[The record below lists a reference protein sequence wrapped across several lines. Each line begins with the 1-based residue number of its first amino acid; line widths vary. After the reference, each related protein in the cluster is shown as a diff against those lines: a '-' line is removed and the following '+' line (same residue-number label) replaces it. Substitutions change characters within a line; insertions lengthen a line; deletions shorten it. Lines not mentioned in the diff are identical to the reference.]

1 MSYFPMEHAVWFYLT
16 IFQSMLSNMAVDQN
30 YFVRIFGVDGSQ
42 NQIDTWA
49 RRCAYLW
56 LYNPLV
62 MTVSAR
68 GNAESI
74 VVTLVLATLH
84 LYQVRTIKH
93 SYLFN
98 YFEAY
103 MKWGF
108 RMLKTEVD
116 KISFAILG
124 AGVLFDWDRSWDG
137 NSLQNIPNHFYITT
151 LFGPN
156 GSN

>member
-1 MSYFPMEHAVWFYLT
+1 MEHTVWFYFT

-30 YFVRIFGVDGSQ
+30 YFIRIFGVDGSQ

-84 LYQVRTIKH
+84 LYQVRTISH
-93 SYLFN
+93 SCSSK
-98 YFEAY
+98 YFQAY
-103 MKWGF
+103 MKRSNVSQCWK
-108 RMLKTEVD
+108 LNLI
-116 KISFAILG
+116 ISFCDFRRGCSFWLG
-124 AGVLFDWDRSWDG
+124 
-137 NSLQNIPNHFYITT
+137 SLLGWQFTSKYTQSFLHYHFIR
-151 LFGPN
+151 P
-156 GSN
+156 

>member
-1 MSYFPMEHAVWFYLT
+1 
-16 IFQSMLSNMAVDQN
+16 MLSNMAVDQN
-30 YFVRIFGVDGSQ
+30 YFIRIFGVDGSQ
-42 NQIDTWA
+42 DQIETWA

-84 LYQVRTIKH
+84 LYQVRTIEH

-98 YFEAY
+98 SYEAH
-103 MKWGF
+103 MKWNEVSQ
-108 RMLKTEVD
+108 MLKNE
-116 KISFAILG
+116 INNIFFNFRSGCSF
-124 AGVLFDWDRSWDG
+124 
-137 NSLQNIPNHFYITT
+137 
-151 LFGPN
+151 
-156 GSN
+156 

>member
-1 MSYFPMEHAVWFYLT
+1 
-16 IFQSMLSNMAVDQN
+16 MLSNMAVDQN
-30 YFVRIFGVDGSQ
+30 YFIRIFGVDGSQ
-42 NQIDTWA
+42 DQIETWA

-93 SYLFN
+93 FYLFN
-98 YFEAY
+98 SFEAY
-103 MKWGF
+103 MKSN
-108 RMLKTEVD
+108 EV
-116 KISFAILG
+116 
-124 AGVLFDWDRSWDG
+124 
-137 NSLQNIPNHFYITT
+137 
-151 LFGPN
+151 
-156 GSN
+156 

>member
-1 MSYFPMEHAVWFYLT
+1 MILLYH
-16 IFQSMLSNMAVDQN
+16 FQSMLSNMAVDQN
-30 YFVRIFGVDGSQ
+30 YFVRIFGVDGSP

-84 LYQVRTIKH
+84 LYQVRTI
-93 SYLFN
+93 
-98 YFEAY
+98 
-103 MKWGF
+103 
-108 RMLKTEVD
+108 
-116 KISFAILG
+116 
-124 AGVLFDWDRSWDG
+124 
-137 NSLQNIPNHFYITT
+137 
-151 LFGPN
+151 
-156 GSN
+156 

>member
-1 MSYFPMEHAVWFYLT
+1 MGHTVWFYLT

-30 YFVRIFGVDGSQ
+30 YFIRIFGVDGSQ
-42 NQIDTWA
+42 NRIDTWA

-84 LYQVRTIKH
+84 LYQVRTIEH
-93 SYLFN
+93 SYLFSN
-98 YFEAY
+98 YEAY
-103 MKWGF
+103 MKWNDVSQCWK
-108 RMLKTEVD
+108 LKFIMSV
-116 KISFAILG
+116 AILG
-124 AGVLFDWDRSWDG
+124 EGVLFDWDRSWDG

-156 GSN
+156 GTSN